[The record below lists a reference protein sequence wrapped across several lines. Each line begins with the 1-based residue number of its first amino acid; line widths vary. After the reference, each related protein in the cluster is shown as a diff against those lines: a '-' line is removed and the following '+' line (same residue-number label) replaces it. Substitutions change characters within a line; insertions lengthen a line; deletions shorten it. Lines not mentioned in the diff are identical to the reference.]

1 MLLMG
6 VNCVATR
13 ENNMQVPQI
22 IKNRTTYDLA
32 IPRQGIYQK
41 KKKMKTITQKDT
53 CTSIAA
59 FFTIMN
65 RGTT

>member
-1 MLLMG
+1 MIWQFH
-6 VNCVATR
+6 VRVF
-13 ENNMQVPQI
+13 I
-22 IKNRTTYDLA
+22 
-32 IPRQGIYQK
+32 K
-41 KKKMKTITQKDT
+41 KKKMKTIPQKDT